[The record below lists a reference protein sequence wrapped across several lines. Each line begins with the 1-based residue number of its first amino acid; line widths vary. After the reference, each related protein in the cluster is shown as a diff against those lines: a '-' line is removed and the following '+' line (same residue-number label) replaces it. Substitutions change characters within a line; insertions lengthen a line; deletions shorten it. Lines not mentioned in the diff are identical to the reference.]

1 MAHAAFLRHTEKY
14 QYIRTTEFIKINV
27 GLQPTFLRGIEINS
41 LWVLFLM
48 LQLIDLLNWIAY
60 IFLKANA

>member
-41 LWVLFLM
+41 LWVPFLM